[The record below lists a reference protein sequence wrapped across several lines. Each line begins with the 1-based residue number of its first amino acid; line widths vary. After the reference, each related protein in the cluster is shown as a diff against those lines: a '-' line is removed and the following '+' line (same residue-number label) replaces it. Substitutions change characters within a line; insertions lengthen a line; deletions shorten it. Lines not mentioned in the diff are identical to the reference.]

1 MVEESIDSQ
10 NETERSPKISCI
22 VPVYNVEKYLRRCL
36 DSICAQT
43 FTDFECICV
52 DDGSSDGSGRILDEY
67 AEKDSRFVVIH
78 KDNGG
83 VSSAR
88 NAGLDIARGEWIAF
102 VDSDDW
108 VEKEWLEFLYLK
120 CKENEA
126 DICWCDYIKE
136 YPNTSQYI
144 EQKTENNIESFVNDV
159 LSDKIGSFLW
169 NKIFRRKPIQDLI
182 QHYGIAFEPKMDIC
196 EDLLFIVRL
205 SEYIKKGFYL
215 KKGLYHYFQRKDSYT
230 NSVINTKRAEQIK
243 LIGELII
250 DNEKKYLNSFLYR
263 KMITK
268 NWIMNAGTFFVQKK
282 YSKLWPELIPVIKES
297 NLPRIRKFFSE
308 IAYTNYGR
316 FFYTLY
322 SISKIFLKKMRLKDY
337 IDKEDIL

>member
-1 MVEESIDSQ
+1 MNKKKTGVSIS
-10 NETERSPKISCI
+10 II

-36 DSICAQT
+36 DSIRAQT

-52 DDGSSDGSGRILDEY
+52 DDGSSDGSGKILDEY
-67 AEKDSRFVVIH
+67 AEKDSRFVVVH

-88 NAGLDIARGEWIAF
+88 NAGLDVARGEWLAF

-108 VEKEWLEFLYLK
+108 VEKEWLEFLYIK
-120 CKENEA
+120 CKENDA

-136 YPNTSQYI
+136 YPNSSSQYI
-144 EQKTENNIESFVNDV
+144 EQKTENNIESFVNDI
-159 LSDKIGSFLW
+159 LSDKIGAFLW
-169 NKIFRRKPIQDLI
+169 NKLFRFEAIQCLI
-182 QHYGIAFEPKMDIC
+182 HHCGIVFEAEMDIW
-196 EDLLFIVRL
+196 EDLLFIMRL
-205 SEYIKKGFYL
+205 CKYIEKNFYL
-215 KKGLYHYFQRKDSYT
+215 NKGLYHYFQRKDSYA
-230 NSVINTKRAEQIK
+230 NSIINTKKAEQIK
-243 LIGELII
+243 SVYKLIGEIII
-250 DNEKKYLNSFLYR
+250 DYERKYLNSFLYR

-268 NWIMNAGTFFVQKK
+268 NWIMNAGTFFVQKR
-282 YSKLWPELIPVIKES
+282 YAKLWPELIPVIKES

-337 IDKEDIL
+337 IAKEDDL